1 MSPSFSMSSNFHSF
15 DFSVR
20 LRISKKDLHCS
31 GIKCKTKSSAVIKLL
46 LCLPHN
52 TPQRIK
58 KGITLVLWGYF
69 LIYYEENK
77 FFFTQKINIKK
88 Q

>member
-58 KGITLVLWGYF
+58 KGITLFKLFPLNPV
-69 LIYYEENK
+69 IISA
-77 FFFTQKINIKK
+77 KIGWIFY
-88 Q
+88 